1 MAADVVRVSEWKL
14 TLQDF
19 GRLVVQ
25 NNETLQAKMLEVE
38 IAQHRYRGA
47 YGMFEPEMFTT
58 AQHEENNRRN
68 TAEQASSQTPL
79 SILQNDKDV
88 FREKNNIYT
97 GGIESLLPTGT
108 RLQLGY
114 SLRQLE
120 NNLQIARALQQN
132 LSLSNLVSPEYQS
145 FVGITLTQP
154 LAKNFGP
161 AYTLAEIR
169 VQAINS
175 DIAFQEYRRQLMTLL
190 TTAEAAYWNLFLS
203 QEQERSIRESV
214 SVAETVLQDAKTRRD
229 AGKGADLDVL
239 EAQSAFALRRA
250 KLSEAQQH
258 LRESANQVL
267 SMIGNSAATTNGIV
281 RTVDRPEVLTNSAT
295 FFEAWRSAFD
305 LNPDYLAA
313 RYRCKLEGVRI
324 AYANNQLLPQVDFK
338 ASYGLNGLG
347 DSPGTSFADV
357 ERQGFPSW
365 SVGMELRFPLGGG
378 IKARNE
384 RDAARLGQQKSLLEL
399 KSLETQIANAT
410 HTALYKIEGRRDS
423 IPESQSVVTYA
434 QNLLQTELARFEV
447 GKVESRKVLE
457 TEAALFEARI
467 MLAENLVQYRR
478 AWLEKE
484 LVEGSVLKNRGLD
497 MTQEELTSRTRTLL
511 RGGGY
516 VGGTL
521 ESNAPRVTEVL
532 GEEPGFKTPSTPPQ
546 TDDSNLRRALRES
559 LKETKP

>member
-68 TAEQASSQTPL
+68 TAEQATSQSSLGLFQE
-79 SILQNDKDV
+79 Q
-88 FREKNNIYT
+88 NNIYT
-97 GGIESLLPTGT
+97 GGLESLLPTGT

-114 SLRQLE
+114 SLRELK
-120 NNLQIARALQQN
+120 NNLQILRALQQG
-132 LSLSNLVSPEYQS
+132 SLSNLVSPEYQS

-281 RTVDRPEVLTNSAT
+281 RTADRPEVLTNSAT

-559 LKETKP
+559 LKETRP